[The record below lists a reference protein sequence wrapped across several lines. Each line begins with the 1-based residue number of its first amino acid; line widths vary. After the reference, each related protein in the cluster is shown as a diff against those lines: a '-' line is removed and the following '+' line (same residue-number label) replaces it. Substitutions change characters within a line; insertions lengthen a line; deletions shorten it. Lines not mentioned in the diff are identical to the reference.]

1 MQSITIQFPNTDIL
15 TRAKEKAE
23 KLGISIGEYINKL
36 IASDVKTYKDPWGPV
51 PKRVAKRWKKEIEE
65 FEKEDKKNPR
75 PRFSS
80 GKELVEYLKTV

>member
-1 MQSITIQFPNTDIL
+1 MQSVTIQFPNIDIL

-51 PKRVAKRWKKEIEE
+51 PKWLEKEWEKDFKE

-75 PRFSS
+75 PSFSS
-80 GKELVEYLKTV
+80 GQEYIDYIRKK